1 MASDTSLASSP
12 LRAAADV
19 VESIGA
25 LDAPG
30 RKIAETVRGA
40 IGPGALRDAISGTW
54 IGHALHPLLTDV
66 VIGSWTSATVLDL
79 IGGPDSERA
88 AQRLIGVGIAAYGP
102 TALTGVSDWAD
113 SELGNDG
120 VRRVGL
126 VHAATNATALALY
139 TASLV
144 HRRRGNR
151 AKGVSLGL
159 AGLGVASAGGYLGGH
174 LAFRQ
179 GVGVDTTVFDAGAED
194 WTDALAAEDLHD
206 GEPVAVQVGDAP
218 VFVARVG
225 STIHALHDRCSH
237 RGCSL
242 ASSGEV
248 SGDVVTCT
256 CHGSRFRLGDGAL
269 LRGPATAPQP
279 PFDARERNGRIEL
292 RRAVG

>member
-12 LRAAADV
+12 LRAIADV

-79 IGGPDSERA
+79 IGGPGAEQA
-88 AQRLIGVGIAAYGP
+88 AERLIGVGIAAYGP

-113 SELGNDG
+113 GELGNDG

-126 VHAATNATALALY
+126 VHAVTNATALALY
-139 TASLV
+139 SVSLV
-144 HRRRGNR
+144 HRRRGNH

-179 GVGVDTTVFDAGAED
+179 GVGVDTTVFDAGVED
-194 WTDALAAEDLHD
+194 WTDALAAEDLRD

-225 STIHALHDRCSH
+225 ATIHALHDRCSH

-248 SGDVVTCT
+248 SGDAVTCT

-292 RRAVG
+292 RRAAG